1 MILEQEE
8 RILEGA
14 SALFWKY
21 GFKSLTMDELA
32 RELGVSKKTLYLYHK
47 NKDEIVEKCT
57 RYYLDNIDKDM
68 AAYISQAKDPVHE
81 LILISHKLSSLL
93 SNVNDALIFDLKRYY
108 PKAYSIYNS
117 HRCGDMF
124 AMIKDTLQRG
134 IDLGLFRKEINV
146 ELLAMLR
153 IEEMGMG
160 FDTSLFGSGKYH
172 IRDIQVQFFDHFIH
186 GITTI
191 KGHKLLNK
199 YQQITEEE

>member
-1 MILEQEE
+1 
-8 RILEGA
+8 
-14 SALFWKY
+14 
-21 GFKSLTMDELA
+21 MDELA
-32 RELGVSKKTLYLYHK
+32 RELGISKKTLYQYYK
-47 NKDEIVEKCT
+47 NKEEIVERCT
-57 RYYLDNIDKDM
+57 KYHLDNIDKDM
-68 AAYISQAKDPVHE
+68 AEYLTKAKDPVHE

-108 PKAYSIYNS
+108 PKAFSIYNN
-117 HRCGDMF
+117 HRCEDMYT
-124 AMIKDTLQRG
+124 MVKDTLQRG

-160 FDTSLFGSGKYH
+160 FDTTLFGSGKYH
-172 IRDIQVQFFDHFIH
+172 VRDIQIQFFDHFIH